1 MKILKGIGFWVASCT
16 WGIIVTALG
25 LIVALVLLV
34 TGHRPHRFHYFVYF
48 EVGAGWGGFSLG
60 GVFAVNRNASLSMK
74 QHESGHGLQNIMLGV
89 FMPFVI
95 SIPSAVR
102 YWWREYKARR
112 GAVLPPY
119 NSIWFEAW
127 ASALGEKHF
136 K

>member
-1 MKILKGIGFWVASCT
+1 
-16 WGIIVTALG
+16 
-25 LIVALVLLV
+25 LIVALALLV

-60 GVFAVNRNASLSMK
+60 GVFVVNRNAALSMK

-89 FMPFVI
+89 FMTFVI

-102 YWWREYKARR
+102 YWWREYNVRR

-127 ASALGEKHF
+127 ASTLGEKYF